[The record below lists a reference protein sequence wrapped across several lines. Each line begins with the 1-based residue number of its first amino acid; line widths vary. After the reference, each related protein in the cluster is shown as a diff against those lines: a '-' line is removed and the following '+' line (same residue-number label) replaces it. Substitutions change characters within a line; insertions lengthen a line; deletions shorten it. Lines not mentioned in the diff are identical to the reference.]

1 MSHVLQVTTN
11 LGTGQIRGGRAGAN
25 MGRAMVFHAST
36 KGRVKQAQKGGPLS
50 FMQRC
55 WGQNEAER
63 TSASIGEALVDGTSL
78 KEVGILQTF

>member
-1 MSHVLQVTTN
+1 MQTW
-11 LGTGQIRGGRAGAN
+11 GGPWFF
-25 MGRAMVFHAST
+25 M
-36 KGRVKQAQKGGPLS
+36 QAQKGGSNNLVHVIKGGPLS

-63 TSASIGEALVDGTSL
+63 TNASIGEALVDGTSL

>member
-1 MSHVLQVTTN
+1 
-11 LGTGQIRGGRAGAN
+11 
-25 MGRAMVFHAST
+25 MVFHAST
-36 KGRVKQAQKGGPLS
+36 KGRVNLVHVIKGGLSS

-63 TSASIGEALVDGTSL
+63 TNASIGEALVDGTSL